1 MSNLISDAKSVQSG
15 QYEKFFGAKIS
26 AIGAKGAIG
35 AKKSA
40 QSVQKVQKVQSVKPP

>member
-35 AKKSA
+35 AKKISTIGA
-40 QSVQKVQKVQSVKPP
+40 KGAKGAIGAK